1 MGLSRVHQVL
11 LNQTEK
17 GRRQA
22 QRASEK
28 TRMTPRAISIITGA
42 AILAMQAAFL
52 IALHVIRH

>member
-22 QRASEK
+22 PRASERP
-28 TRMTPRAISIITGA
+28 RMTSRNISIITGA
-42 AILAMQAAFL
+42 AILAM
-52 IALHVIRH
+52 HGIRH

>member
-1 MGLSRVHQVL
+1 MGLSRVHQLL

-28 TRMTPRAISIITGA
+28 TRMTPRAISIITGV
-42 AILAMQAAFL
+42 AILAMQAAVM
-52 IALHVIRH
+52 IALHFILH